1 MEPNTQTNIET
12 PKTKSN
18 GALIGSII
26 IIIILI
32 IGGIYLA
39 QNKIKEA
46 KEQELLEQNLPAD
59 NLSTSDEL
67 SDIEQDLINNADINA
82 LEQGLE

>member
-1 MEPNTQTNIET
+1 MEINNEV
-12 PKTKSN
+12 PKQKSN

-46 KEQELLEQNLPAD
+46 KEQEKINAEQAIIPAN
-59 NLSTSDEL
+59 NLSISDEFG
-67 SDIEQDLINNADINA
+67 DIEKDLNNNADVNS
-82 LEQGLE
+82 LDQGLE

>member
-1 MEPNTQTNIET
+1 MEINNEV
-12 PKTKSN
+12 PKQKSN

-39 QNKIKEA
+39 QNRIKEA
-46 KEQELLEQNLPAD
+46 KENALLTEQANKSAD
-59 NLSTSDEL
+59 NLSASDEVN
-67 SDIEQDLINNADINA
+67 DIEADLNKNADTNS
-82 LEQGLE
+82 LDKGLE